1 MAAVQNAAPGMV
13 DPAIFEQLQANI
25 DEDTRVREE
34 LRNILQ
40 KLERQ
45 GRVSQS
51 LLARAHSTPA
61 AELEAALSPAWPSIV
76 NQAESIQELA
86 SVASKQNYYR
96 YNGVWTGEV
105 RNTILAVVF
114 CVWLGAGGKPRGSLP
129 TINEVGSSL
138 GGKLA

>member
-45 GRVSQS
+45 G
-51 LLARAHSTPA
+51 
-61 AELEAALSPAWPSIV
+61 I
-76 NQAESIQELA
+76 
-86 SVASKQNYYR
+86 
-96 YNGVWTGEV
+96 G
-105 RNTILAVVF
+105 
-114 CVWLGAGGKPRGSLP
+114 
-129 TINEVGSSL
+129 
-138 GGKLA
+138 